1 MCRAADL
8 PPRTLCAAVCLVGS
22 STALGERLPTGN
34 EPVQV
39 IRGLERRLGQEIGA
53 VVALNLDA
61 ESALLPVITAALL
74 DIPLVDGDGSGRVFP
89 LLNQSTYTLGGVSV
103 TPLVMAGPADDVVVL
118 DTGPDRVEELIRPLV
133 LALGGWTVTACYP
146 MTAEVL
152 ARVVVP
158 GTVSRLM
165 EAGVPGAPRSIA
177 APYGV
182 RTLCR
187 GRIAAV
193 ETSTGHGM
201 DLTLPS
207 LPSSIVVEEKEGL
220 GRLIRLEAHN
230 EIVFALVDGAMAA
243 MAPDQIC
250 MISTVDG
257 MAVDVDKAVP
267 GLEVEVMVVRR
278 RRCGTPGKASRWEDC
293 GRSGC
298 RCDGG
303 RARRRRTGGGAVIES
318 RGRRDWEVPVTVA
331 ELVNGGRWP
340 GPGCGARGRTRCARS
355 GSSTT

>member
-1 MCRAADL
+1 MSPTVEGTHPKIDSMSLDAFAAGSQLFATGAAELSFHLTLDWARSVLGDGVRVSRAADL
-8 PPRTLCAAVCLVGS
+8 PPQTICAAICLVGS
-22 STALGERLPTGN
+22 STALGERLPGGN
-34 EPVQV
+34 EPVRV
-39 IRGLERRLGQEIGA
+39 IRWLERRLGQKIGA
-53 VVALNLDA
+53 IVALNLDA

-74 DIPLVDGDGSGRVFP
+74 GVPLVDGDGSGRVFP
-89 LLNQSTYTLGGVSV
+89 LIKQSTYTLGGVSA

-118 DTGPDRVEELIRPLV
+118 DTAPDRVEELIRPLV

-152 ARVVVP
+152 ARVLVP

-193 ETSTGHGM
+193 ESSTGHGM

-207 LPSSIVVEEKEGL
+207 LPSSIVVEEREGL

-230 EIVFALVDGAMAA
+230 EIVFALADGAMAA

-257 MAVDVDKAVP
+257 MAVDVDKVAP
-267 GLEVEVMVVRR
+267 GLEVEVMVVRAAPVWHTEE
-278 RRCGTPGKASRWEDC
+278 GIAL
-293 GRSGC
+293 
-298 RCDGG
+298 GG
-303 RARRRRTGGGAVIES
+303 PQAFG
-318 RGRRDWEVPVTVA
+318 VP
-331 ELVNGGRWP
+331 L
-340 GPGCGARGRTRCARS
+340 
-355 GSSTT
+355 

>member
-1 MCRAADL
+1 
-8 PPRTLCAAVCLVGS
+8 
-22 STALGERLPTGN
+22 
-34 EPVQV
+34 
-39 IRGLERRLGQEIGA
+39 
-53 VVALNLDA
+53 
-61 ESALLPVITAALL
+61 
-74 DIPLVDGDGSGRVFP
+74 
-89 LLNQSTYTLGGVSV
+89 
-103 TPLVMAGPADDVVVL
+103 MAGPADDVVVL
-118 DTGPDRVEELIRPLV
+118 DTAPDRVEELIRPLV

-152 ARVVVP
+152 ARVLVP

-193 ETSTGHGM
+193 ESSTGHGM

-207 LPSSIVVEEKEGL
+207 LPSSIVVEEREGL

-230 EIVFALVDGAMAA
+230 EIVFALADGAMAA

-257 MAVDVDKAVP
+257 MAVDVDKVAP
-267 GLEVEVMVVRR
+267 GLEVEVMVVRAAPVWHTEE
-278 RRCGTPGKASRWEDC
+278 GIAL
-293 GRSGC
+293 
-298 RCDGG
+298 GG
-303 RARRRRTGGGAVIES
+303 PRAFG
-318 RGRRDWEVPVTVA
+318 VP
-331 ELVNGGRWP
+331 L
-340 GPGCGARGRTRCARS
+340 
-355 GSSTT
+355 